1 MYSFHVYTLKKARE
15 EISSGRINAA
25 KLRHCQY
32 YKWMFFPNL
41 QSLLNLILKFRV
53 THYFKS
59 VIRTIIIEYNKSF
72 VKKTTFNKKPGFFVE
87 KTQPSGLN
95 GYIPGYIPRP
105 TLNRIETLRSDGY
118 CNTLVQIQQ

>member
-1 MYSFHVYTLKKARE
+1 
-15 EISSGRINAA
+15 
-25 KLRHCQY
+25 
-32 YKWMFFPNL
+32 MFFF
-41 QSLLNLILKFRV
+41 QIYRAILISKFRV

-72 VKKTTFNKKPGFFVE
+72 AKKPTFNKKPVFFME

-105 TLNRIETLRSDGY
+105 TLASTLIIIYFNNYLIVFLPLMNWIIKSGSFLKSTSLLISIKLW
-118 CNTLVQIQQ
+118 CFNKTLVIVF